1 MMCERARALARRA
14 VLGLLI
20 AALPAAAGAQGVGV
34 GPLTRTLTATEP
46 TTGVFDWGRAK
57 LAPGFV
63 IEELGKDPNVF
74 DEAVDPKEDWVFR
87 GTPDVALFVG
97 TRFVRFSGYLGS
109 DLAYYHKYTQERS
122 VGREYRG
129 RVDFL
134 LGLLQPFVAGGETRS
149 RSRPNGE
156 IDVRPDRIER
166 EAGGGVAYNFG
177 AFQSVYVA
185 AVVYEDEYR
194 NSIEDGIP
202 LSDAL
207 NRQSTH
213 YSAGVR
219 TALTPLAQ
227 LTVFGARQQDRFKA
241 LSIRNT
247 DSWIGTAALQIGAE
261 AALSGNI
268 GVSYRDLRPVNPLV
282 KRTQSLGAEV
292 GVTYPFLEIGRL
304 NLALRRGLE
313 YSYDPDEAY
322 YEETTANLS
331 YSHRLF
337 GEVDLQVRGSRS
349 LFDYAFSE
357 TRPARQDTSQTVGA
371 SVGYNLRNRTRV
383 ALNYEDARRRSPV
396 YADRSFDRKRV
407 YLSWGYA
414 Y

>member
-1 MMCERARALARRA
+1 
-14 VLGLLI
+14 
-20 AALPAAAGAQGVGV
+20 
-34 GPLTRTLTATEP
+34 
-46 TTGVFDWGRAK
+46 
-57 LAPGFV
+57 
-63 IEELGKDPNVF
+63 
-74 DEAVDPKEDWVFR
+74 
-87 GTPDVALFVG
+87 
-97 TRFVRFSGYLGS
+97 
-109 DLAYYHKYTQERS
+109 
-122 VGREYRG
+122 
-129 RVDFL
+129 
-134 LGLLQPFVAGGETRS
+134 LQPFVAGGETRS

-166 EAGGGVAYNFG
+166 ETGGGVAYNFG

-337 GEVDLQVRGSRS
+337 GEVDVQVRGSKS